1 MPGAM
6 RSGQLVHIS
15 ASLLPTDDTSSQ
27 HSFWHAGTDGLLKG
41 FITMAESM
49 IHFSTV
55 RSLQPPTNLSTL
67 CQDGN
72 AGPTQVPTNDD
83 V

>member
-1 MPGAM
+1 
-6 RSGQLVHIS
+6 
-15 ASLLPTDDTSSQ
+15 
-27 HSFWHAGTDGLLKG
+27 
-41 FITMAESM
+41 MAESM

-83 V
+83 FQHPESDGRIQQDVDETLPQVAIIMKNQQQ

>member
-1 MPGAM
+1 
-6 RSGQLVHIS
+6 
-15 ASLLPTDDTSSQ
+15 
-27 HSFWHAGTDGLLKG
+27 
-41 FITMAESM
+41 MAESM

-72 AGPTQVPTNDD
+72 PNWHERMTTFNRRIQQDVDETLPQVAVVMKNQQQQNE